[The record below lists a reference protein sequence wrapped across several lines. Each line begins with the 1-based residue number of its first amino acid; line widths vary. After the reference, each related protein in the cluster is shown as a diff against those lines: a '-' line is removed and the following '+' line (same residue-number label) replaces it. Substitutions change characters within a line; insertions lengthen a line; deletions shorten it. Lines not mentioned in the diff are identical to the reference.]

1 MLLLMSSRPS
11 YFDDFTF
18 VREKSGT
25 TMIVDKALRK
35 LLFFESWHLLV
46 QSQVKNISKQRSR
59 TSGSIELVRPDLAT
73 PKLIV

>member
-25 TMIVDKALRK
+25 TVIVDKALRK
-35 LLFFESWHLLV
+35 LVFWKLAFIGTKS
-46 QSQVKNISKQRSR
+46 SKEHQQAK
-59 TSGSIELVRPDLAT
+59 I
-73 PKLIV
+73 